1 MLFYDYSCHIFF
13 LQPIAEGNCDLV
25 PTVIQCMIFGISND
39 SNVDYISLLFV
50 WFIFCRLLHF
60 FANIPE
66 FVKSAQDLA
75 SLDFKAANL
84 IIALTGLPILLTN
97 VVLHSVS
104 DHKRGQ
110 DSLEATESTSS
121 HFSYLFFS
129 WMDNLIWK
137 G

>member
-1 MLFYDYSCHIFF
+1 
-13 LQPIAEGNCDLV
+13 
-25 PTVIQCMIFGISND
+25 MIFGISND
-39 SNVDYISLLFV
+39 SNVDYISQLFV
-50 WFIFCRLLHF
+50 WSIFCRLLHF

-137 G
+137 GWVEVRFWGILPIFSYICQDAVGRHDPSK

>member
-1 MLFYDYSCHIFF
+1 
-13 LQPIAEGNCDLV
+13 
-25 PTVIQCMIFGISND
+25 MIFGISND
-39 SNVDYISLLFV
+39 SNVDYISQLFV

-137 G
+137 GWVEVRFWSILPIFSYICRDAVGRHDPSK

>member
-1 MLFYDYSCHIFF
+1 
-13 LQPIAEGNCDLV
+13 
-25 PTVIQCMIFGISND
+25 MIFGINND
-39 SNVDYISLLFV
+39 SNVDYIYYMYVLF
-50 WFIFCRLLHF
+50 FCRLLHF

-84 IIALTGLPILLTN
+84 IFTLTGLPILLTN

-104 DHKRGQ
+104 DHQRGQ

>member
-1 MLFYDYSCHIFF
+1 
-13 LQPIAEGNCDLV
+13 
-25 PTVIQCMIFGISND
+25 MIFGIDKD
-39 SNVDYISLLFV
+39 SHVDYIYYMYVSF
-50 WFIFCRLLHF
+50 FCRLLHF

-66 FVKSAQDLA
+66 FVKSVQDLA
-75 SLDFKAANL
+75 TLDFKAANL
-84 IIALTGLPILLTN
+84 IFALTGLPILLTN

-104 DHKRGQ
+104 DHHRGQ
-110 DSLEATESTSS
+110 ESSEATESTSS

>member
-1 MLFYDYSCHIFF
+1 
-13 LQPIAEGNCDLV
+13 
-25 PTVIQCMIFGISND
+25 MIFGISND
-39 SNVDYISLLFV
+39 SNVDYISQLFV

-137 G
+137 GWVEVRFWSILPIFSYICQDAVGRHDPSK